1 MKIAVVGGGVSGLTA
16 AYELGR
22 AGADV
27 LLLEGSDRLGGKLR
41 LAEVDGVTLD
51 VGAEALLARRP
62 EATDLCAEIGLGDA
76 IVHPETTSAAIWTR
90 GALRPMPRT
99 VMGIPAD
106 VDALMA
112 SGIVERPP
120 VSRPAPVPT
129 DDVSV
134 GEFVRDRVG
143 DEVLDRLVEP
153 LLGGVYAGHADD
165 LSLAAAGAPIREL
178 GDDLLAGAAAA
189 KPSDTVGEP
198 VFAGISGGVGRLP
211 GALAEASGAEIR
223 TGAVARDVRRSGV
236 GWRITLADGHEDVD
250 AVVVATPA
258 PASSRLLASVAPEAA
273 FELADLTYAS
283 MAIVTFVVDGDVELT
298 GPGGGAG
305 PWAADC
311 SGFLVPPVDGT
322 AIKGSTFSSQKWSW
336 LAESGRTAL
345 RASVGRAGD
354 TALLHQDD
362 ATVAAAALADLRRA
376 IGHLPEPAQWHVQRW
391 GGALPQYEVGHL
403 DRMDVVDLAIA
414 AEPGLEV
421 CGAAYRGVGVPAVIA
436 SAQGAVTRLLADLG
450 H

>member
-1 MKIAVVGGGVSGLTA
+1 MKIAVVGGGVAGLTA

-27 LLLEGSDRLGGKLR
+27 VLLEGSDRLGGKLR

-90 GALRPMPRT
+90 GALRSMPRT

-106 VDALMA
+106 IDALMA

-120 VSRPAPVPT
+120 VSRPAPVPN

-143 DEVLDRLVEP
+143 EEILDRLVEP

-189 KPSDTVGEP
+189 KPSDTEGEP

-211 GALAEASGAEIR
+211 GVLAEASGAEIR
-223 TGAVARDVRRSGV
+223 TGAVVRDVQRTGA
-236 GWRITLADGHEDVD
+236 GWRITLVDGHEDVD

-258 PASSRLLASVAPEAA
+258 PASSRLLADTAPEAA

-283 MAIVTFVVDGDVELT
+283 MAIVTFVVDGDVEL
-298 GPGGGAG
+298 
-305 PWAADC
+305 ADG
-311 SGFLVPPVDGT
+311 SGFLVPPIDGT
-322 AIKGSTFSSQKWSW
+322 AIKGSTFSSQKWAW

-362 ATVAAAALADLRRA
+362 ATVASAALADLRRR
-376 IGHLPEPAQWHVQRW
+376 HRSPAR
-391 GGALPQYEVGHL
+391 A
-403 DRMDVVDLAIA
+403 
-414 AEPGLEV
+414 
-421 CGAAYRGVGVPAVIA
+421 
-436 SAQGAVTRLLADLG
+436 GAVARAAVGWSAAAVRGRPSGAHRRRGARDRGRARPGGVRCRL
-450 H
+450 